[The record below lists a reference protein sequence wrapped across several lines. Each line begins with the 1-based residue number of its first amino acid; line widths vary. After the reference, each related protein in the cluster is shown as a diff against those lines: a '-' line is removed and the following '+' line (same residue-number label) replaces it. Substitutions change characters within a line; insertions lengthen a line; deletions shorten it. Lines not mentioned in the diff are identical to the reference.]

1 MSAIGFH
8 NTDNFFEDHITN
20 LLNEKYEDKTE
31 QTKHGI
37 QTTIGEERENE
48 PYGDSHLQKDPE
60 HDRWYIQNVNG
71 INTEYNWMEW
81 RTQMK
86 VLHEAQVDGF
96 SFMETNLRWTPEQ
109 TQQARTCGRHWF
121 KQFRIQT

>member
-20 LLNEKYEDKTE
+20 LLNETDEDETE

-37 QTTIGEERENE
+37 QTTMGEERENE

-71 INTEYNWMEW
+71 INTEYTTGWNGEH
-81 RTQMK
+81 R
-86 VLHEAQVDGF
+86 
-96 SFMETNLRWTPEQ
+96 
-109 TQQARTCGRHWF
+109 
-121 KQFRIQT
+121 